1 MQYSSKTSLSI
12 QWDPVL
18 IAAAQSPAG
27 DILGYVLH
35 VTDPTNGTTWE
46 AFNGVDIGLRDQASA
61 TVLGLVSGRMYQF

>member
-1 MQYSSKTSLSI
+1 M
-12 QWDPVL
+12 